1 MDKKRLPK
9 KVMEQVKEYKKILRA
24 EKLPMQ
30 GVYIFGSYA
39 KGTQHKWSDIDVL
52 VVSSKFK
59 DSWHGL
65 TYLMKRVPDGLNWL
79 IEPHGL
85 SPKEFSN
92 KYSTLASEVKEHG
105 IKV

>member
-1 MDKKRLPK
+1 MAKKGLPK
-9 KVMEQVKEYKKILRA
+9 KVIAQAKAYKKILQA
-24 EKLPMQ
+24 GKLPMQ
-30 GVYIFGSYA
+30 GFYVFGSYA

-52 VVSSKFK
+52 VVSPKFR

-65 TYLMKRVPDGLNWL
+65 NYLMDKVPNGLDWL

-85 SPKEFSN
+85 NPKEFDN
-92 KYSTLASEVKEHG
+92 KYSTLATEVKEHG

>member
-9 KVMEQVKEYKKILRA
+9 KIIAQVREYKKILRA

-30 GVYIFGSYA
+30 GFYIFGSYA
-39 KGTQHKWSDIDVL
+39 KGTQGKWSDIDVL
-52 VVSSKFK
+52 VVSPKFK
-59 DSWHGL
+59 NSWHGL
-65 TYLMKRVPDGLNWL
+65 TYLMKRVPDGLWS

-85 SPKEFSN
+85 NPKEFSN
-92 KYSTLASEVKEHG
+92 KYSTLATEVKEHG

>member
-1 MDKKRLPK
+1 MAQKRLPK
-9 KVMEQVKEYKKILRA
+9 KVIDQVKEYKKILQA

-30 GVYIFGSYA
+30 GVYVFGSYA
-39 KGTQHKWSDIDVL
+39 KGTQSKWSDIDVL

-59 DSWHGL
+59 NAWHGL
-65 TYLMKRVPDGLNWL
+65 SYLMDKVPTGLEWI

-85 SPKEFSN
+85 NPKEFSN
-92 KYSTLASEVKEHG
+92 KYSTLATEVKEHG